1 MSDREDVGWQR
12 LDKWLWCARFMRQ
25 RADCAALVGQ
35 GGLRINRMPTDKPHA
50 KLRVGDVI
58 TLPLRGAVRVI
69 EVRALADFRLEVGFA
84 DGTRGGVDMASFLSR
99 DCGVFMPLRD
109 AALFRRAYLNEGA
122 VTWPGDLDLA
132 PDRMHEELKKGG
144 VYVMK

>member
-1 MSDREDVGWQR
+1 MRATENAEPDRASGIGYATPW
-12 LDKWLWCARFMRQ
+12 K
-25 RADCAALVGQ
+25 
-35 GGLRINRMPTDKPHA
+35 
-50 KLRVGDVI
+50 
-58 TLPLRGAVRVI
+58 VI

-99 DCGVFMPLRD
+99 DCGVFMPLQD

-132 PDRMHEELKKGG
+132 PDRMHEELKKAG